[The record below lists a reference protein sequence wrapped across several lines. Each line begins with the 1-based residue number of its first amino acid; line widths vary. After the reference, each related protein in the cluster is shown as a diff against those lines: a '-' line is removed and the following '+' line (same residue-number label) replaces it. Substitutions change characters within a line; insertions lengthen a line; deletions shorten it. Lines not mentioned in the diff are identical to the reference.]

1 MPNKGTK
8 LMADILLPKAGKG
21 PYPAV
26 ICLHGGGWIK
36 GSRKSNLPIMI
47 KLAQAGYVA
56 VSVQYRLAQE
66 APFPAA
72 VHDVKCA
79 VRWLRTNAEV
89 FHVDSERIGALGY
102 SSGAHLACLL
112 GLTTRPD
119 DLEGDGGFHGSSS
132 RVQVV
137 VSYYGISDLTEWH
150 KEGGFLARFCLNKF
164 MTDSPDKLGNLY
176 ATGSPITYAR
186 QDLAAILL
194 IHGTGDTLVPC
205 QQSERMA
212 KRLKEVRAEVQLLLI
227 KDAPHA
233 FDGEAEKEADAAAIK
248 YLDENLR
255 SKRNAKEASL
265 P

>member
-1 MPNKGTK
+1 
-8 LMADILLPKAGKG
+8 
-21 PYPAV
+21 
-26 ICLHGGGWIK
+26 
-36 GSRKSNLPIMI
+36 
-47 KLAQAGYVA
+47 
-56 VSVQYRLAQE
+56 
-66 APFPAA
+66 
-72 VHDVKCA
+72 
-79 VRWLRTNAEV
+79 
-89 FHVDSERIGALGY
+89 
-102 SSGAHLACLL
+102 
-112 GLTTRPD
+112 
-119 DLEGDGGFHGSSS
+119 
-132 RVQVV
+132 VQVV
-137 VSYYGISDLTEWH
+137 ISYYGISDLTEWH

-164 MTDSPDKLGNLY
+164 MTDSPDKLGDLY
-176 ATGSPITYAR
+176 GKGSPITYAR

-233 FDGEAEKEADAAAIK
+233 FDGETEKEADAAAIK